1 MQLLAKVV
9 VGSLF
14 LAGSSL
20 SQANP
25 DVLSIQQQW
34 AKINYQSENNA
45 QQISAFKA
53 LESDAVHYVEQ
64 HPEDAAGL
72 TWLAIVQASAA
83 RAIGGMDALNYA
95 ERAKNHFEQ
104 AIAIDEGVLE
114 GTALSSLATLYHKV
128 PGWPIS
134 FGSDSKAEKL
144 FLQALELNPAG
155 IDPNYF
161 YAEYL
166 YDEGEYEDAL
176 SYLEQASHAPARPA
190 RPLADKGRHQA
201 IAALKQKIADELK

>member
-1 MQLLAKVV
+1 M
-9 VGSLF
+9 
-14 LAGSSL
+14 
-20 SQANP
+20 
-25 DVLSIQQQW
+25 
-34 AKINYQSENNA
+34 
-45 QQISAFKA
+45 
-53 LESDAVHYVEQ
+53 
-64 HPEDAAGL
+64 
-72 TWLAIVQASAA
+72 
-83 RAIGGMDALNYA
+83 
-95 ERAKNHFEQ
+95 
-104 AIAIDEGVLE
+104 
-114 GTALSSLATLYHKV
+114 